1 MFFIIDILF
10 IVILLL
16 LIFYLLI
23 HFRKLPFISRFEKPS
38 WLSWVLS
45 ALLAAISIYLVHY
58 IFKLSIIFV
67 LFLFYSFLIF
77 DFLNLIFKRLIKRE
91 SLLKKWSELYHSGIL
106 IIIFMIIITL
116 FSYYTAINVV
126 TTQYNLR
133 TNKSIGVPDL
143 KISMISD
150 LHLGTTMN
158 SDKLE
163 KYCRQIQASKPD
175 IVVLDGD
182 MFDEKTSKED
192 MEAACRLF
200 GKIKSTYGVYYVYGN
215 HDVQR
220 YSSSHYFSKKDIYTD
235 MNSNNIV
242 VLDDE
247 AELVNNQF
255 YIIGRADASFSR
267 EAGRKS
273 LPELLKSCDK
283 NKFILLLDHQPL
295 DLKKASEDGV
305 DLQLSG
311 HTHGGQI
318 WPGGLISEI
327 FHINEMNYGYRKIGN
342 YQIIVSSGIGAWSDP
357 LRLGS
362 KSEIV
367 QIRLHSK

>member
-1 MFFIIDILF
+1 MFIIFDILF

-16 LIFYLLI
+16 LIFYMLI
-23 HFRKLPFISRFEKPS
+23 HFRNLPFISHFKKPS
-38 WLSWVLS
+38 WLSWTLS
-45 ALLAAISIYLVHY
+45 ALLAVISIYLVHY

-77 DFLNLIFKRLIKRE
+77 DLLNLIFKRLIKKE
-91 SLLKKWSELYHSGIL
+91 SILKKWTKLYRSGIL
-106 IIIFMIIITL
+106 IAIFMIAITVV
-116 FSYYTAINVV
+116 SYYTAVHVV
-126 TTQYNLR
+126 TTRYNLNA
-133 TNKSIGVPDL
+133 NKPLGVSDL
-143 KISMISD
+143 NISMISD

-158 SDKLE
+158 ADKLE
-163 KYCRQIQASKPD
+163 KYCKQIQDSKPD

-182 MFDEKTSKED
+182 MFDENTSKED
-192 MEAACRLF
+192 MEAACRLL
-200 GKIKSTYGVYYVYGN
+200 GKIKTTYGVYYVYGN

-220 YSSSHYFSKKDIYTD
+220 YSSSQYFSKKDIYTD

-247 AELVNNQF
+247 AKLVNNQF

-267 EAGRKS
+267 ESGRKS
-273 LPELLKSCDK
+273 LPELLKGCDK

-318 WPGGLISEI
+318 WPGGLISEL
-327 FHINEMNYGYRKIGN
+327 FHINEMNYGYKKIGN

-362 KSEIV
+362 KAEIV
-367 QIRLHSK
+367 QIHLH